1 EDPFVAVK
9 EIVVIEAS
17 VSPNPSN
24 GIFEIELEEIAQD
37 IAIEMYDI
45 TGKEVLQNVYH
56 QADAIQVSTQLAA
69 GTYLLKLTT
78 EKGTKIQKVLI
89 K

>member
-1 EDPFVAVK
+1 
-9 EIVVIEAS
+9 
-17 VSPNPSN
+17 
-24 GIFEIELEEIAQD
+24 
-37 IAIEMYDI
+37 
-45 TGKEVLQNVYH
+45 VLQNVYH